1 MQLPPQEMGNFV
13 KRFNDSDTHQCVE
26 KIRTPIQDQESQH
39 HVNIPVT
46 RVQDLIQ
53 VAGILMEII

>member
-1 MQLPPQEMGNFV
+1 MQLPPQEMGDFV
-13 KRFNDSDTHQCVE
+13 KCWNDSDARQCIE
-26 KIRTPIQDQESQH
+26 KTRTPIRDRESQH

-53 VAGILMEII
+53 VVRILKEII